1 MKKIFLIFALALSV
15 ICLASCGNNTPP
27 AGDGGGNEPP
37 ADESSSE
44 LTAIHSDGGDYDLT
58 DLISTITSK
67 TGKMIPVKTGAEKAG
82 REILIGDTDRRAS
95 QEAAIMLESAM
106 THSEWDMVGY
116 IIYVRDGDIAVCWNS
131 EWAIER
137 ALEQLGNII
146 SGASD
151 MNFSNGVKKVEEFS
165 YIEAM
170 EAEEAKI
177 REAELDQLEA
187 LYGKDA
193 RDAMEKHLS
202 IYGEEFYLW
211 LANLYDPG
219 EYDSDGNPLG
229 GGFYYSNSAR
239 DTYGFKIDIESTMQ
253 VLNLLVNLD
262 MVREYGSLKNAIPER
277 MQKEMIAFAQSLQS
291 PIDGYFYHP
300 QWGTNIQTSRL
311 SRDLGWATSL
321 LSSFG
326 AKPLYNAPNG
336 TKGLYGDPPG
346 VALTEPLQNSGV
358 AAVSKVVATAT
369 NWPSQLAT
377 LDNWKSYI
385 NAYASSI
392 RTNSYSIGNT
402 IASQAAQISTR
413 EKEGIAS
420 GEIIDANGDGIAED
434 GFIMTVKNFFDKYQ
448 LENGVWA
455 EGSVEKGT
463 ITYAATNGLMKI
475 SQLYD
480 SLDLT
485 MKYPE
490 ASFKA
495 GLYIAMLEGPDCQ
508 GVEAVNSV
516 YVYNAFKG
524 MIKALKDLKVLDP
537 AKHTELKQL
546 LADNA
551 CELIRITSA
560 KALKFKKADGSFG
573 YSWTT
578 SPDRSQG
585 VPVAVPG
592 TVEGSVNGG
601 GGAYTAITND
611 LCSLLGITIRLQFQS
626 DMEKFL
632 HEVEQ
637 MVHVEKE
644 QVIIPATTYT
654 FEDEEIGSNVVD
666 GVTFKMDS
674 GYAEIA
680 NDPAADGAHGKVIKF
695 VAQQTGK
702 GDSLYSQLTGAID
715 NPSCYTAEFD
725 MYFSEYLAGG
735 NTSVFRMRL
744 KGSANAYMLTMKY
757 NNGQLVLGDDS
768 ESGVSQW
775 FANARIP
782 MNEWHKI
789 RVEYYVGDASTV
801 KIKVFLDGTQIATST
816 NYSGN
821 KGDGSVAPVTEVTQM
836 HIYSYYPVLHTT
848 YFDNITV
855 TATNDEYVESK

>member
-1 MKKIFLIFALALSV
+1 ML
-15 ICLASCGNNTPP
+15 CLASCDGGSTPP
-27 AGDGGGNEPP
+27 SHEKV
-37 ADESSSE
+37 EF
-44 LTAIHSDGGDYDLT
+44 TAICSDGGDYDLT
-58 DLISTITSK
+58 NLISAITSK
-67 TGKMIPVKTGAEKAG
+67 TGKRITVKVGAEKTG
-82 REILIGDTDRRAS
+82 REILIGDTGRRAS
-95 QEAAIMLESAM
+95 QEAAILLEA
-106 THSEWDMVGY
+106 TLTEDEWDSVGY
-116 IIYVRDGDIAVCWNS
+116 IIYARDGDIAVCWSS
-131 EWAIER
+131 EWAIDK
-137 ALEQLGNII
+137 ALEQLEYVI
-146 SGASD
+146 SEAKD
-151 MNFSNGVKKVEEFS
+151 MDFSNGVKSVEEFS

-170 EAEEAKI
+170 EAEEAKF

-219 EYDSDGNPLG
+219 EYDADGNPLG

-253 VLNLLVNLD
+253 VLNRLVNLD

-321 LSSFG
+321 LKAFG
-326 AKPLYNAPNG
+326 AKPLYDAPNG
-336 TKGLYGDPPG
+336 TKGMYGPPPG
-346 VALTEPLQNSGV
+346 TALTESLKNSGAV

-377 LDNWKSYI
+377 LNNWKSYI

-402 IASQAAQISTR
+402 LSSQAAQISTR

-420 GEIIDANGDGIAED
+420 GELIDADGDGIAED
-434 GFIMTVKNFFDKYQ
+434 GFIMTVKNFFDSYQ

-480 SLDLT
+480 SLNLT

-490 ASFKA
+490 ASFRA

-551 CELIRITSA
+551 CELIKITSA

-578 SPDRSQG
+578 SPDKSQG

-644 QVIIPATTYT
+644 RVIIPATTYT
-654 FEDEEIGSNVVD
+654 FEDEELGSTIFD
-666 GVTFKMDS
+666 GATTSMDS

-680 NDPAADGAHGKVIKF
+680 NDPAADGAHGKVVKF
-695 VAQQTGK
+695 VAAQTGK
-702 GDSLYSQLTGAID
+702 GDSLYSQVTGTVD

-735 NTSVFRMRL
+735 TTTVFRMRL
-744 KGSANAYMLTMKY
+744 KGSANAYMLTIKY
-757 NNGQLVLGDDS
+757 ENGQLVLGDNS
-768 ESGVSQW
+768 ESGVSRW
-775 FANARIP
+775 FDNARIP

-801 KIKVFLDGTQIATST
+801 KIKVFLDGNLVATSN
-816 NYSGN
+816 NYYGN

-836 HIYSYYPVLHTT
+836 HIYSYYPVIHTT

>member
-1 MKKIFLIFALALSV
+1 ML
-15 ICLASCGNNTPP
+15 CLASCDGGSTPP
-27 AGDGGGNEPP
+27 SHEKV
-37 ADESSSE
+37 EF
-44 LTAIHSDGGDYDLT
+44 TAICSDGGDYDLT
-58 DLISTITSK
+58 NLISAITSK
-67 TGKMIPVKTGAEKAG
+67 TGKRITVKVGAEKTG
-82 REILIGDTDRRAS
+82 REILIGDTGRRAS
-95 QEAAIMLESAM
+95 QEAAILLEA
-106 THSEWDMVGY
+106 TLTEDEWDSVGY
-116 IIYVRDGDIAVCWNS
+116 IIYARDGDIAVCWSS
-131 EWAIER
+131 EWAIDK
-137 ALEQLGNII
+137 ALEQLEYVI
-146 SGASD
+146 SEAKD
-151 MNFSNGVKKVEEFS
+151 MDFSNGVKSVEEFS

-170 EAEEAKI
+170 EAEEAKF

-219 EYDSDGNPLG
+219 EYDADGNPLG

-321 LSSFG
+321 LKAFG
-326 AKPLYNAPNG
+326 AKPLYDAPNG
-336 TKGLYGDPPG
+336 TKGMYGPPPG
-346 VALTEPLQNSGV
+346 TALTESLKNSGAV

-377 LDNWKSYI
+377 LNNWKSYI

-402 IASQAAQISTR
+402 LSSQAAQISTR

-420 GEIIDANGDGIAED
+420 GELIDADGDGIAED
-434 GFIMTVKNFFDKYQ
+434 GFIMTVKNFFDSYQ

-480 SLDLT
+480 SLNLT

-490 ASFKA
+490 ASFRA

-551 CELIRITSA
+551 CELIKITSA

-578 SPDRSQG
+578 SPDKSQG

-644 QVIIPATTYT
+644 RVIIPATTYT
-654 FEDEEIGSNVVD
+654 FEDEELGSTIFD
-666 GVTFKMDS
+666 GATTSMDS

-680 NDPAADGAHGKVIKF
+680 NDPAADGAHGKVVKF
-695 VAQQTGK
+695 VAAQTGK
-702 GDSLYSQLTGAID
+702 GDSLYSQVTGTVD

-735 NTSVFRMRL
+735 TTTVFRMRL
-744 KGSANAYMLTMKY
+744 KGSANAYMLTIKY
-757 NNGQLVLGDDS
+757 ENGQLVLGDNS
-768 ESGVSQW
+768 ESGVSRW
-775 FANARIP
+775 FDNARIP

-801 KIKVFLDGTQIATST
+801 KIKVFLDGNLVATSN
-816 NYSGN
+816 NYYGN

-836 HIYSYYPVLHTT
+836 HIYSYYPVIHTT